1 MAPLP
6 LTYALPAHKM
16 EAPSFVSKARTA
28 LHSAAAKAERVI
40 TDIKSDLKSDRGSHF
55 LFHNSD
61 LFIALNFP
69 FFFLHFF
76 LFFIFYFTFFFL
88 LYFILFLSNRKLN
101 GSIRFNLVDSDK
113 QSSNSKISEPE
124 LSKKNAE
131 VKVDKFFLF
140 FSHVFFLSRSW
151 KILFVWRETEGKS

>member
-1 MAPLP
+1 MGAKSKIEQKKKLHGALQDHLPFSLSPSKYASISVPWSVAPLP

-55 LFHNSD
+55 LFHNSY

-69 FFFLHFF
+69 FFFLYFF
-76 LFFIFYFTFFFL
+76 LFFIFYFTFFFTL
-88 LYFILFLSNRKLN
+88 FYFIFVESE
-101 GSIRFNLVDSDK
+101 IERFYSF
-113 QSSNSKISEPE
+113 Q
-124 LSKKNAE
+124 
-131 VKVDKFFLF
+131 FGRF
-140 FSHVFFLSRSW
+140 W
-151 KILFVWRETEGKS
+151 

>member
-1 MAPLP
+1 MNKRKNYTELSKIIFPSLSPSKYASISVPWSVAPLP

-55 LFHNSD
+55 FFHNSD

-69 FFFLHFF
+69 FFFSSFFFCFYF
-76 LFFIFYFTFFFL
+76 LFYFFYFTLF
-88 LYFILFLSNRKLN
+88 YFIFVESE
-101 GSIRFNLVDSDK
+101 IERFYSF
-113 QSSNSKISEPE
+113 Q
-124 LSKKNAE
+124 
-131 VKVDKFFLF
+131 FGRF
-140 FSHVFFLSRSW
+140 
-151 KILFVWRETEGKS
+151 

>member
-1 MAPLP
+1 MGAKSKIEQKKKLHGALQDHLPFSLSPSKYASISVPWSVAPLP

-69 FFFLHFF
+69 FFFSSFFFVFYF
-76 LFFIFYFTFFFL
+76 LFYFFF
-88 LYFILFLSNRKLN
+88 YFILFYFCRIGNWT
-101 GSIRFNLVDSDK
+101 V
-113 QSSNSKISEPE
+113 
-124 LSKKNAE
+124 
-131 VKVDKFFLF
+131 
-140 FSHVFFLSRSW
+140 
-151 KILFVWRETEGKS
+151 LFVSIW